1 MSTYRTSRP
10 LIVEAVQSAETKTI
24 ATDLGFI
31 NVRQGEWVVCGEGGE
46 CYIVDDAFFRRT
58 FVAINGARTSELGD
72 RECAPPSLG
81 VVCAPSAI
89 PMSTAACRDSSSRRS
104 RLFRRGAVSHAR
116 HR

>member
-1 MSTYRTSRP
+1 MRTYRTSRP
-10 LIVEAVQSAETKTI
+10 LIVEAIQSAETKTI

-58 FVAINGARTSELGD
+58 FVAINGARTCELGD
-72 RECAPPSLG
+72 RECAFPSSG
-81 VVCAPSAI
+81 VVCAPSAS
-89 PMSTAACRDSSSRRS
+89 PMSTTACRDSSSGRS
-104 RLFRRGAVSHAR
+104 RLFSRGAVSHAR

>member
-31 NVRQGEWVVCGEGGE
+31 NVQQGEWVVCGEGGE

-58 FVAINGARTSELGD
+58 FAAVDDMQALESGRLTCALPAARVMRVATETPVRTG
-72 RECAPPSLG
+72 
-81 VVCAPSAI
+81 
-89 PMSTAACRDSSSRRS
+89 ACRDSNRRRS
-104 RLFRRGAVSHAR
+104 RLSCRAAANRAR
-116 HR
+116 HQ